1 MNKRLI
7 TISMILVACAGC
19 GQKSVPQATEEAY
32 GRWYRTRAMILHG
45 VARELFESGQLD
57 KARSKILES
66 LALDETYSQGRIL
79 LGKIYIEKG
88 EFSLAVSELSRAH
101 RELPKSS
108 EVLFVLGVAQEK
120 DGQLDDALISY
131 RRCQALDG
139 SNIEAV
145 MAATEVL
152 ATQGRTRQARLYV
165 ESYFSIADGEAG
177 IYELAGRLAMME
189 KDYEAS
195 ASYYEQAHDLDFKN
209 VRYVESLAK
218 AQFFSGFYR
227 HAVLNLEQLTDTE
240 DYQAGAW
247 VYTMLGDCYMATNR
261 PRKARDSYYRVTELS
276 PSDPGAW
283 ANLAKSALRI
293 KDVSRAIL
301 AARQALALDARF
313 LEGSLVLGYALLRDG
328 QVNRSVNLLSEATVD
343 HPASAELQC
352 VLGRA
357 YAARGD
363 GADAMRCYAMA
374 LEIEPD
380 NLLARELLSG
390 PKAR

>member
-19 GQKSVPQATEEAY
+19 GQTSVPLATEEAY
-32 GRWYRTRAMILHG
+32 GRWYRTRAMLLHG
-45 VARELFESGQLD
+45 VAQELFESGQLD
-57 KARSKILES
+57 KSRSKILES
-66 LALDETYSQGRIL
+66 LALDETYTEGRIL

-101 RELPKSS
+101 RELPRSP

-120 DGQLDDALISY
+120 DGQLDDALTSY

-152 ATQGRTRQARLYV
+152 ATQGLTRQARLYV

-189 KDYEAS
+189 QDYEAS

-209 VRYVESLAK
+209 IRYVESLAK
-218 AQFFSGFYR
+218 AQFFAGLWR
-227 HAVLNLEQLTDTE
+227 HAVLNLEQLIDTE
-240 DYQAGAW
+240 DYQAGPW
-247 VYTMLGDCYMATNR
+247 IYTMLGDCYMATNK

-313 LEGSLVLGYALLRDG
+313 MEGSLVLGYALLRDG

-363 GADAMRCYAMA
+363 GAEAMRCYAMA

-390 PKAR
+390 PVAR